1 MSEIFIGTI
10 LLDQMVILLEIYRLS
25 GFTLLR
31 KRYFF
36 KKSIIDGKNSSIKS
50 GKWMKE
56 KNI

>member
-50 GKWMKE
+50 GK
-56 KNI
+56 